1 MRTVFA
7 RKSKGKR
14 RNFQQA
20 SCRRHSAGK
29 SPRID
34 RNTLDGHLVEPV
46 CPIFTH
52 EDFTFFLSC
61 LSIISLFMV
70 LLLWIVPRY
79 PWAIFLSLKF
89 FSRIFLIFCC
99 TCYNLAL
106 SSMQFLYLFTYIFI
120 TEILYIF
127 YSLFF
132 FYRCPVLLFSKN
144 SLLEPLLSTTF
155 YCWNFILGRC
165 IIFSLF
171 VAHKSYRWPILFLR
185 SKFKSRHT
193 HHLVRA

>member
-1 MRTVFA
+1 M
-7 RKSKGKR
+7 
-14 RNFQQA
+14 
-20 SCRRHSAGK
+20 
-29 SPRID
+29 D
-34 RNTLDGHLVEPV
+34 
-46 CPIFTH
+46 
-52 EDFTFFLSC
+52 
-61 LSIISLFMV
+61 ISWNPFV
-70 LLLWIVPRY
+70 LLLRMKTLLFFSRVFLLLAFLWCFYCELFPDILELF
-79 PWAIFLSLKF
+79 FLSLKF

-165 IIFSLF
+165 IIFSPF